1 MTDTRPCKGDAFVK
15 AGPRLRRED
24 CENFE
29 PDPPEFTLGEQVQ
42 YVIPLLD
49 DAIEAILG
57 VLEDPESAAF
67 VKALAVRRL
76 VENHPKFRDQNW
88 RPDGQR
94 DLVMDRCEE
103 LADAIIYVIME
114 WKRNGVR

>member
-1 MTDTRPCKGDAFVK
+1 MPDTRSYIDRAE
-15 AGPRLRRED
+15 AED
-24 CENFE
+24 HGFHGAIAFE

-94 DLVMDRCEE
+94 DLVMDRCAE